1 MHRIDSFIEITDF
14 NAPELDLYARLKEAQ
29 LLHYNEPG
37 PGLFLAESPKE
48 IERALNAAYLPISF
62 LVEKKGLDSHSQSIL
77 LRCPDTPVYTA
88 DFSVLA
94 QLTGYELT
102 RGMLCA
108 MERKPLPPA
117 AQVLTD
123 ARRVVL
129 LNEVVN
135 PTNVGAI
142 FRCAAA
148 LGMDAV
154 LLTPGSSNPLYR
166 RALRVSMGTVFQ
178 VPWTILD
185 KKDAALAGGI
195 PMLQGLGF
203 KTLAMALTDTSVSLN
218 DITISKT
225 DKIAVIMGTE
235 GDGLP
240 HDTIVAC
247 DSSIQIPMAQ
257 GVDSLNVASA
267 AAVAFWEIARQ
278 QDDSRN

>member
-1 MHRIDSFIEITDF
+1 MFSLYPLIEITDF
-14 NAPELDLYARLKEAQ
+14 NDPQLDVYARLKEAQ
-29 LLHYNEPG
+29 LLHYDEPG
-37 PGLFLAESPKE
+37 PGLFLAESPKV
-48 IERALNAAYLPISF
+48 IERALNAGYIPVSF
-62 LVEKKGLDSHSQSIL
+62 LAEKKELDQLSQSL
-77 LRCPDTPVYTA
+77 LLHCPGIPVYTA

-108 MERKPLPPA
+108 MRRKPLPSVEE
-117 AQVLTD
+117 VL
-123 ARRVVL
+123 AGSRRVVL

-178 VPWTILD
+178 VPWTLLN
-185 KKDAALAGGI
+185 KSAAITGGI
-195 PMLQGLGF
+195 PLLQSQGF
-203 KTLAMALTDTSVSLN
+203 KTLAMALTDHSVSLDKIN
-218 DITISKT
+218 ISGN
-225 DKIAVIMGTE
+225 DKIAIVMGTE
-235 GDGLP
+235 GDGLA

-247 DSSIQIPMAQ
+247 DHSIQIPMAN

-267 AAVAFWEIARQ
+267 AAIAFWEIARQ
-278 QDDSRN
+278 QDSKS